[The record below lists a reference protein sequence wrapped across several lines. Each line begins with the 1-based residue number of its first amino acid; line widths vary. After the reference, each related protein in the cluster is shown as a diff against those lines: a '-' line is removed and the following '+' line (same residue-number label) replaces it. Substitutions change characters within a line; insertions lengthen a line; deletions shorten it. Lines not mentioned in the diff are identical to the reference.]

1 MKKTICMLLALCMV
15 LVLCSCNQK
24 PATKQPGTSTTEPV
38 AEVPFLQMMIGDA
51 FLEDWAEDGTNV
63 SVKWEQLMLSE
74 ESAKDYPKLE
84 NAFDAFND
92 EEISLAESTFE
103 DLQGMVEELREYRDE
118 SFSLESENKLYIQRA
133 DANLVSF
140 LEYGYIYSGGAHPSH
155 YYLGYNYDP
164 TTGEQLELTDVLT
177 DVDALAEIL
186 YENLHEK
193 YPDGMLWEDS
203 LKTVLEE
210 YDVSYYQWTMDCQG
224 ITFWF
229 SPYDIAAYAAGPL
242 SAKIY
247 FSEEPELFCEPYTDV
262 PENYTVM
269 LPKWLKLDFDLT
281 EDDGKTDY
289 VEIFDELDYYGSYY
303 MFAVAVNDERYTD
316 EINYAYEFEP
326 YLVHTGGKNYI
337 YYTSYSD
344 GDYHMVSGIHINGTP
359 EQIAQLSDTRP
370 DYQYIE
376 TADNEGMVYTDVIN
390 NPDHFSLATNFQL
403 LGTRGAVA
411 DYQIDENGFLQKKDD
426 NYTFTYGMDLTS
438 AIPLE
443 MTDRTKA
450 QTTTLPAGTV
460 FTPLITDGETWVELL
475 TEDGK
480 IYRVTVDVSDWPYT
494 VNGIPEEECFTDI
507 MYAG

>member
-15 LVLCSCNQK
+15 LALCSCHQK
-24 PATKQPGTSTTEPV
+24 PATKQPGNPTTESES
-38 AEVPFLQMMIGDA
+38 AVPFLNVMIGNA
-51 FLEDWAEDGTNV
+51 FLEDWSEEETYV

-74 ESAKDYPKLE
+74 ESAKDYPKLQTSL
-84 NAFDAFND
+84 DRFNE
-92 EEISLAESTFE
+92 EEISLAETTFE
-103 DLQGMVEELREYRDE
+103 DLQGMKAELMGYGHD
-118 SFSLESENKLYIQRA
+118 SLSLESENKLYIQRA

-140 LEYGYIYSGGAHPSH
+140 LEYGYIYSGGAHPNH

-164 TTGEQLELTDVLT
+164 VTGEELELSDVLT

-186 YENLHEK
+186 YEKLSAK
-193 YPDGMLWEDS
+193 YSDGMFLGDS

-210 YDVSYYQWTMDCQG
+210 YDISYYQWTMDYQG

-247 FSEEPELFCEPYTDV
+247 FWEEPELFCEPYADA
-262 PENYTVM
+262 PEHYAVM

-281 EDDGKTDY
+281 EGDEQTDY
-289 VEIFDELDYYGSYY
+289 VEIFDQLDYYGSYN
-303 MFAVAVNDERYTD
+303 MFAIAVNNEQYTD

-337 YYTSYSD
+337 YYISHSD
-344 GDYHMVSGIHINGTP
+344 GEYHTINGLDINGTIK
-359 EQIAQLSDTRP
+359 QISQRSDTQP

-376 TADNEGMVYTDVIN
+376 TAENKGVVYTEVIN
-390 NPDHFSLATNFQL
+390 NPDYFTLSTNFQL

-411 DYQIDENGFLQKKDD
+411 DYQIDENGFLQKLDD

-438 AIPLE
+438 AIPLK
-443 MTDRTKA
+443 MTDRTNG
-450 QTTTLPAGTV
+450 QTTELPAGTV

-475 TEDGK
+475 TQDGK
-480 IYRVTVDVSDWPYT
+480 VYRVTVDVSDWPYT
-494 VNGIPEEECFTDI
+494 VNGMPEEECFTDI

>member
-1 MKKTICMLLALCMV
+1 MKKTVCMFLALCMV
-15 LVLCSCNQK
+15 LALCSCNQK
-24 PATKQPGTSTTEPV
+24 PAVKQPGTSTTES
-38 AEVPFLQMMIGDA
+38 EVPFLHMMIGET
-51 FLEDWAEDGTNV
+51 FLEDWSEDGTNV
-63 SVKWEQLMLSE
+63 CVKWEQLMLSE
-74 ESAKDYPKLE
+74 ESAKEYPNLKT
-84 NAFDAFND
+84 AFDAFND

-103 DLQGMVEELREYRDE
+103 DLQGMVAELREYRDE
-118 SFSLESENKLYIQRA
+118 SVSLESDSKLYIQRA

-140 LEYGYIYSGGAHPSH
+140 LEYGYVYSGGAHPNH
-155 YYLGYNYDP
+155 YYLGYHYDP
-164 TTGEQLELTDVLT
+164 ATGAQLELTDVLT
-177 DVDALAEIL
+177 DVDCLAEIL
-186 YENLHEK
+186 CEKLSKK
-193 YPDGMLWEDS
+193 YPDGIFWADS
-203 LKTVLEE
+203 LQTVLEE
-210 YDVSYYQWTMDCQG
+210 YSTESFQWTMDYQG

-247 FSEEPELFCEPYTDV
+247 FAEEPKLFCEPYTDA
-262 PENYTVM
+262 PENHAVM

-289 VEIFDELDYYGSYY
+289 VEIYNELDYYGSYN

-326 YLVHTGGKNYI
+326 YLVHISGQNYI
-337 YYTSYSD
+337 YYISHTD
-344 GDYHMVSGIHINGTP
+344 GDYHMMSGVDINGTP
-359 EQIAQLSDTRP
+359 EQIVQLSDTQP
-370 DYQYIE
+370 DYQYVE
-376 TADNEGMVYTDVIN
+376 TAYNDGMVYTEVIN

-426 NYTFTYGMDLTS
+426 HYTFTYGMDLTS

-443 MTDRTKA
+443 MTDCTNG
-450 QTTTLPAGTV
+450 QTTELPAGTV

-475 TEDGK
+475 TKDGNV
-480 IYRVTVDVSDWPYT
+480 YRVTVDVSDWPYT
-494 VNGIPEEECFTDI
+494 MNGIPEEECFTDI